1 MVVDMKVDKV
11 AEDMADMVANMEA
24 QITTTNHAICIDAI
38 VLGRLAPFLKSE
50 SLPGSCSVSM
60 QVSACNRTN
69 TVELPVMGNI
79 HGYNC
84 ESLHCCFCNIG
95 FVTIFTK

>member
-1 MVVDMKVDKV
+1 MAADMVVDMKVKKVDGMVVDMEVDMVADLLMDMKVDKV

-50 SLPGSCSVSM
+50 SLSFYFWC
-60 QVSACNRTN
+60 
-69 TVELPVMGNI
+69 
-79 HGYNC
+79 
-84 ESLHCCFCNIG
+84 
-95 FVTIFTK
+95 K

>member
-1 MVVDMKVDKV
+1 MDRNDLCKQIDILQLWLYDTLNHKKWEFLPQPTQLFKHTVMVVDMKVDKV

-50 SLPGSCSVSM
+50 SLSFYFWC
-60 QVSACNRTN
+60 
-69 TVELPVMGNI
+69 
-79 HGYNC
+79 
-84 ESLHCCFCNIG
+84 
-95 FVTIFTK
+95 K